1 MPLSLEKLK
10 EDIEKDFK
18 NDPLLDPIRKLASF
32 FEEAN
37 KSELRLITI
46 NHLSKISGIE
56 RNNGQLLRII
66 SILTSPALPYM
77 QMCFLY
83 SDGEKE
89 YEVSNEEVAEARETG
104 FFINPETGQKDEEY
118 ENHFFPYFK
127 ATKEFLE
134 IRS

>member
-32 FEEAN
+32 LEEAN

-66 SILTSPALPYM
+66 SI
-77 QMCFLY
+77 
-83 SDGEKE
+83 
-89 YEVSNEEVAEARETG
+89 VIVACT
-104 FFINPETGQKDEEY
+104 
-118 ENHFFPYFK
+118 
-127 ATKEFLE
+127 L
-134 IRS
+134 